1 MPRSLCAAQRGGRH
15 CPNGIII
22 AAHGGLVNAE
32 HAAHPLCQ
40 GALCGAF
47 RPAKAGRNAAGR
59 GRRGAAW
66 PGRVTHGAA
75 WPGAAGF
82 LAPQGRRPA
91 KKQARPHGMPAQAA
105 VAVMPCAMAKS
116 VSSPAL
122 SSNEKKSSRT
132 T

>member
-22 AAHGGLVNAE
+22 AARGGLVNAE

-40 GALCGAF
+40 GALRGAF
-47 RPAKAGRNAAGR
+47 RPAKAGRNAAG
-59 GRRGAAW
+59 
-66 PGRVTHGAA
+66 
-75 WPGAAGF
+75 F
-82 LAPQGRRPA
+82 LAPQGHRPA
-91 KKQARPHGMPAQAA
+91 KKQAQPHGMPAQAA

>member
-22 AAHGGLVNAE
+22 AARGGLVNAE

-40 GALCGAF
+40 GALRGAF

-66 PGRVTHGAA
+66 PG
-75 WPGAAGF
+75 
-82 LAPQGRRPA
+82 Q
-91 KKQARPHGMPAQAA
+91 KQARPHGMPAQAA

>member
-47 RPAKAGRNAAGR
+47 R
-59 GRRGAAW
+59 

>member
-82 LAPQGRRPA
+82 LAPAGPPAGQKAGAAARPA
-91 KKQARPHGMPAQAA
+91 RSGGSCRHALRNGKKRVVPG
-105 VAVMPCAMAKS
+105 
-116 VSSPAL
+116 AL
-122 SSNEKKSSRT
+122 FK
-132 T
+132 

>member
-1 MPRSLCAAQRGGRH
+1 MWNTRPIPYARAPCAGLSGSPKRGGMRR
-15 CPNGIII
+15 
-22 AAHGGLVNAE
+22 AGG
-32 HAAHPLCQ
+32 
-40 GALCGAF
+40 
-47 RPAKAGRNAAGR
+47 AAGR
-59 GRRGAAW
+59 
-66 PGRVTHGAA
+66 PGRVPHGAA

>member
-22 AAHGGLVNAE
+22 AARGGLVNAE

-40 GALCGAF
+40 G
-47 RPAKAGRNAAGR
+47 
-59 GRRGAAW
+59 
-66 PGRVTHGAA
+66 
-75 WPGAAGF
+75 
-82 LAPQGRRPA
+82 RRPA
-91 KKQARPHGMPAQAA
+91 KKQARPHGLPAQAA